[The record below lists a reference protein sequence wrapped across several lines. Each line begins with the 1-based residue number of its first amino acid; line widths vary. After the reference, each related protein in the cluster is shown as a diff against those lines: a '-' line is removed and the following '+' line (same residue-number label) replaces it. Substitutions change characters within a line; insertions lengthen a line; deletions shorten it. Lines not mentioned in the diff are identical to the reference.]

1 MEVGKLKSAGASPI
15 FYFIIDP
22 ISPEDPNPARLQH
35 YFVVSHLDSYVEA
48 FNYLCRS
55 LCMPAT
61 DSALRRWHQVYC
73 KVFGSVTFDSFARA
87 VQTLPMRHFHLET
100 SEAAARAYV
109 SAASGG
115 MMSASIGGAGLSE
128 SRRLSPTRSGVGTR
142 NGPSLIPEIRV
153 PTQPVAHRDSHML
166 LYPQRDG
173 EDPALELHRLRAE
186 LQESQGQLRI
196 EQSKAKVN
204 GLGDAERTALL
215 YKLESAKAELET
227 EKKRGKDSADA
238 FRAQIA
244 NLQERMSKLLS
255 QHDNNLESL
264 ATAEKDHIH
273 GMEDMYQRRE
283 VEMKEEFETA
293 VRDRDR
299 KLQKATSRA
308 DTLDM
313 QLQQVT
319 RELESIR
326 EDHGRLAGNILQMKG
341 ERDQEESQFKRLKLQ
356 YEAMESHRM
365 TLERDLQRWEEEQ
378 RRSEVEITRLRAEV
392 VRWKREADRFHH
404 FTASLQTELKD
415 LDEESATTAE
425 LLRKKV
431 LHQRQHHH
439 HNAYHQGG
447 KPSGS
452 SGRY

>member
-22 ISPEDPNPARLQH
+22 ISPEEPNPARLQH

-48 FNYLCRS
+48 FNFLCRS

-73 KVFGSVTFDSFARA
+73 RVFGSVSFDSFMRA

-100 SEAAARAYV
+100 SEAAARAFV
-109 SAASGG
+109 SAAGG
-115 MMSASIGGAGLSE
+115 GGAGPSE
-128 SRRLSPTRSGVGTR
+128 SRRLSPTRSGLSTR
-142 NGPSLIPEIRV
+142 TGPALVPEIRV
-153 PTQPVAHRDSHML
+153 PSQPVAHRDSHML

-186 LQESQGQLRI
+186 LQESQGQLRM
-196 EQSKAKVN
+196 EQSRAKVN

-255 QHDNNLESL
+255 SHDNNLESL

-308 DTLDM
+308 DTLEM

-319 RELESIR
+319 RELENIR
-326 EDHGRLAGNILQMKG
+326 EDHGRISGNILQMKG

-392 VRWKREADRFHH
+392 VRWKREADRFQH

-431 LHQRQHHH
+431 LRERQQHHH
-439 HNAYHQGG
+439 NVYNHGG
-447 KPSGS
+447 KSSSS

>member
-1 MEVGKLKSAGASPI
+1 MEVGKLKSGGASPI

-22 ISPEDPNPARLQH
+22 ISPEDPNPTRLQH

-61 DSALRRWHQVYC
+61 DSALRKWHQVYSR
-73 KVFGSVTFDSFARA
+73 VFGSVTFDSFLRA

-109 SAASGG
+109 SSASGG
-115 MMSASIGGAGLSE
+115 AGPSTASLGE
-128 SRRLSPTRSGVGTR
+128 SRRLSPTRSGLATR
-142 NGPSLIPEIRV
+142 SGPSLIPETRV
-153 PTQPVAHRDSHML
+153 PAQPIGHRDSHML

-186 LQESQGQLRI
+186 LQETQGHLRI

-215 YKLESAKAELET
+215 YKLESAKAELDT
-227 EKKRGKDSADA
+227 EKKRAKDSADA

-273 GMEDMYQRRE
+273 GMEEMYQKRE
-283 VEMKEEFETA
+283 LEMKEEFEAA

-308 DTLDM
+308 DTLEM

-319 RELESIR
+319 RELENIR
-326 EDHGRLAGNILQMKG
+326 DDHGRIGGNLLQMKG
-341 ERDQEESQFKRLKLQ
+341 EREQEESQFKRLKLQ
-356 YEAMESHRM
+356 YEAMESHRA

-392 VRWKREADRFHH
+392 ARWKREADRFQH

-425 LLRKKV
+425 LMRRKV
-431 LHQRQHHH
+431 LRERHQHQH
-439 HNAYHQGG
+439 NVYHQHGG
-447 KPSGS
+447 KSISG
-452 SGRY
+452 GRY